1 MDYRAVFPTFS
12 RPPSTYDQR
21 YFQDITRALD
31 SLVAAI
37 RSAGEGRQ
45 TTIVLTNLQSND
57 SGLEPGTIFEVDGF
71 LRVSKLNS
79 AYAAGLAGTGY
90 AGSVSVTT

>member
-1 MDYRAVFPTFS
+1 MDYRAVFPTFA

-21 YFQDITRALD
+21 YFQDLTRALD
-31 SLVAAI
+31 ALVTAV

-57 SGLEPGTIFEVDGF
+57 SGLAPGTIFEVDGF

-79 AYAAGLAGTGY
+79 SYLAGLAGTGY
-90 AGSVSVTT
+90 VGSVTVTT